1 MRAYRSWRFILPRKE
16 VQNRVLKKVQIIE
29 CSRFLTPENMFEL
42 TIVHGS
48 FKGFFFSTKQLQKQL
63 KKKMFLQI
71 LFIFKKIS
79 LFMYGMNL
87 HFTYKFST
95 FTIIKHKIFL
105 IILTILTE

>member
-48 FKGFFFSTKQLQKQL
+48 FKEFFF
-63 KKKMFLQI
+63 F
-71 LFIFKKIS
+71 
-79 LFMYGMNL
+79 NE
-87 HFTYKFST
+87 
-95 FTIIKHKIFL
+95 TIAK
-105 IILTILTE
+105 TVEE